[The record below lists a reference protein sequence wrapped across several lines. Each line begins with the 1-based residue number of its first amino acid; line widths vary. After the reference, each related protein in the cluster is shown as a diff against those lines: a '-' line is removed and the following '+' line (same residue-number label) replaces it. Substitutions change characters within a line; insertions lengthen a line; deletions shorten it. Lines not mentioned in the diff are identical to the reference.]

1 MVTASM
7 KVDHQAAFLLHS
19 VPYRETSLVVDLFTR
34 DYGRVAA
41 VAKGA
46 RRPHSSLRGVL
57 LQFQPLAAGWTG
69 RQELRTLTAAHW
81 VGGMASPQGDAL
93 LCAFYLNELLMK
105 LLPREDPHPGLY
117 EAYVQALL
125 DLGEG
130 APLDDTLRRFEWVL
144 LRETGY
150 APDLSCD
157 VADEPIDSERFYRWR
172 PSAGFVAADPGALGS
187 TAGLISGETLQS
199 LAAGNFESARARTQ
213 AKYLTRAILAHHLD
227 GATLNTRQILI
238 DLHKL

>member
-1 MVTASM
+1 MLPASM
-7 KVDHQAAFLLHS
+7 KVEHQAAFLLHS

-34 DYGRVAA
+34 DYGRIAA

-46 RRPHSSLRGVL
+46 RRPHSALRGVL

-69 RQELRTLTAAHW
+69 RRELRTLTAAHW

-117 EAYVQALL
+117 EGYVQALL
-125 DLGEG
+125 DLCSG

-150 APDLSCD
+150 APDLAHD
-157 VADEPIDSERFYRWR
+157 TADEPIDEERFYRWR
-172 PSAGFVAADPGALGS
+172 PSAGFMAADPAAGGG
-187 TAGLISGETLQS
+187 TAGLVSGETLRS
-199 LAAGNFESARARTQ
+199 LAAGSFESTRARTQ